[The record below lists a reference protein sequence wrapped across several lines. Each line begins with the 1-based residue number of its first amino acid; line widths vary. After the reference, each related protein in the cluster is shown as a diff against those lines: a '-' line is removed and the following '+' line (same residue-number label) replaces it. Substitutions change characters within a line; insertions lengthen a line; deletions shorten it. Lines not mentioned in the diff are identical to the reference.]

1 MLARQHDTSRSAPKS
16 RRILNNWCQEEEE
29 EGSHR
34 RRGVGRAIIET
45 ASMINDEKEPIEDS
59 DGRRESDDE
68 GAMVRHYGTK
78 EERRW
83 IIFECAAERG
93 RSSWA

>member
-1 MLARQHDTSRSAPKS
+1 
-16 RRILNNWCQEEEE
+16 
-29 EGSHR
+29 
-34 RRGVGRAIIET
+34 
-45 ASMINDEKEPIEDS
+45 MINDEKEPIEDS